1 MEQNI
6 VNNSNASGTG
16 MKKES
21 KMKVWYRQLRPH
33 TLTASFIPVFIGTA
47 LALFYT
53 ELHWG
58 LLIAMLVASMLIQ
71 AATNLFNEYY
81 DFKRGLDTEESIG
94 IGGGIVRDGIS
105 PRTVL
110 TVGLVF
116 FLAAILLGAY
126 ISATTT
132 WWIAVI
138 GSLCMAAGYYYTGG
152 PYPIAY
158 TPFGEIVAG
167 FFMGFVIIL
176 LSFYIQTGFVTVNS
190 MLISIPISILIG
202 AILMANNIRDLEG
215 DQERGRK
222 TLAILLGHKKAV
234 QFLGGMFAFSIAWI
248 LTMIFVGKASIWLI
262 LVLLSIPK
270 AVQAVKLFHGERTPA
285 TMMPAM
291 KATAQMH
298 TVFGIAVTVG
308 LLISYILQF

>member
-1 MEQNI
+1 MEQDLTNK
-6 VNNSNASGTG
+6 SKQMSMASE
-16 MKKES
+16 KES
-21 KMKVWYRQLRPH
+21 KVKVWYRQLRPH

-53 ELHWG
+53 PLNWG
-58 LLIAMLVASMLIQ
+58 LLVAMLVASMLIQ

-110 TVGLVF
+110 TVGIAF
-116 FLAAILLGAY
+116 FLIAILLGAY

-138 GSLCMAAGYYYTGG
+138 GTLCMAAGYFYTGG

-158 TPFGEIVAG
+158 TPLGEIVAG

-176 LSFYIQTGFVTVNS
+176 ISFYIQTGFVTVNS
-190 MLISIPISILIG
+190 MLISIPVSILIG
-202 AILMANNIRDLEG
+202 AILMANNIRDLDG
-215 DQERGRK
+215 DKERGRK
-222 TLAILLGHKKAV
+222 TLAILLGHKRAV
-234 QFLGGMFAFSIAWI
+234 QFLGAMFAFSIAWI
-248 LTMIFVGKASIWLI
+248 LTMIFIGQASFWLF
-262 LVLLSIPK
+262 LVLLSVPK

-298 TVFGIAVTVG
+298 TVFGFAISVG
-308 LLISYILQF
+308 LIISYMLQF